1 MPEIRAFARP
11 VVAVI
16 GLLLVVAAAIL
27 LSSTSGARA
36 AVSISISPAVV
47 HADSA
52 VTISGSKSP
61 SGTVTVALRPPG
73 SVWTPLTCS
82 GAEAGSAA
90 WSCAAPGGARAFGA
104 HQVAVTETIDGVPTT
119 ATTKFEVVPDAVAV
133 PPAPPPKPSP
143 TATPTT
149 TPTVTPTPKPTPTVT
164 PTPKPTP
171 TQTPTKPPADT
182 GGPAGDPDEQLDTF
196 ALPVVTPTATP
207 GATPVAIAP
216 PVAVDPPTP
225 AGPRTVPF
233 GSSDP
238 AAPSVLSEAVT
249 TLQDIFRNPLT
260 IAVAAG
266 LGGLILLLVAIPAN
280 ILDATIEANWDRIR
294 APFTRLVRFG
304 DRVQALTAKLP
315 KIPIPAAP
323 LVIILATVAFGFSSP
338 DFGVDATSL
347 RMTLALALGLIL
359 VVLIPAVITRIA
371 MGRRWHVPAQIVAR
385 PGAFVLALLG
395 VLASR
400 TIGFSP
406 GILVGLVLG
415 LELAR
420 SARAEDRNRATTI
433 RLGSTLGIA
442 LGAWLGY
449 SALSELYG
457 GAAPDIL
464 GQLTVE
470 TLGAA
475 ASEGLAGVMVAVLP
489 VTFLEGRELFDD
501 AKRRWFAL
509 ALPTAFVFAL
519 IVLPSVTTSEGPR
532 QPIGLWIGVLVV
544 FSLLVAAV
552 WLTFRIITRRE
563 ELAEAAADA
572 ERSTE
577 KQAEPAG

>member
-1 MPEIRAFARP
+1 MPEIRAFTRP
-11 VVAVI
+11 FVALL
-16 GLLLVVAAAIL
+16 GLVLVVTAATL
-27 LSSTSGARA
+27 LATTSSARA

-52 VTISGSKSP
+52 VTISGSKNP
-61 SGTVTVALRPPG
+61 AGTVAVALRPPG
-73 SVWTPLTCS
+73 SSWVTLACS
-82 GAEAGSAA
+82 GAGAGSAG
-90 WSCAAPGGARAFGA
+90 WSCAAPGGSRSFGN
-104 HQVAVTETIDGVPTT
+104 HQIKVTETVDGKSTT
-119 ATTKFEVVPDAVAV
+119 ATTKFEVVPNAVGG
-133 PPAPPPKPSP
+133 PPKPKPPKP
-143 TATPTT
+143 TATPTPT
-149 TPTVTPTPKPTPTVT
+149 VTPKPTPTPTVTVTPTPKPTPTSTKT
-164 PTPKPTP
+164 PTPET
-171 TQTPTKPPADT
+171 D
-182 GGPAGDPDEQLDTF
+182 DPDTQLDTF
-196 ALPVVTPTATP
+196 ALPEPTPTATP
-207 GATPVAIAP
+207 TLVPVAIAEP
-216 PVAVDPPTP
+216 AETETEEETP
-225 AGPRTVPF
+225 AGPRTEPA
-233 GSSDP
+233 GNSDP
-238 AAPSVLSEAVT
+238 AAPSILGDAVT
-249 TLQDIFRNPLT
+249 TLQDIFKNPLT
-260 IAVAAG
+260 VAVAAG
-266 LGGLILLLVAIPAN
+266 IGGLILLLVAIPAN

-304 DRVQALTAKLP
+304 DRVRALTAKLP
-315 KIPIPAAP
+315 KIPVPAPP

-347 RMTLALALGLIL
+347 RMTAALALGLIL

-395 VLASR
+395 VIASR
-400 TIGFSP
+400 TVGFSP

-433 RLGSTLGIA
+433 RLGATLGIA
-442 LGAWLGY
+442 LAAWLGY
-449 SALSELYG
+449 SALSGLFG
-457 GAAPDIL
+457 GAAPDML
-464 GQLTVE
+464 GQLTLE

-475 ASEGLAGVMVAVLP
+475 ASEGLAGVMVAILP

-509 ALPTAFVFAL
+509 ALPTAFTFAL
-519 IVLPSVTTSEGPR
+519 IVLPSVTTAQGPQ

-544 FSLLVAAV
+544 FSLLVGAV

-563 ELAEAAADA
+563 ERAEAAADA

-577 KQAEPAG
+577 KQAELAG